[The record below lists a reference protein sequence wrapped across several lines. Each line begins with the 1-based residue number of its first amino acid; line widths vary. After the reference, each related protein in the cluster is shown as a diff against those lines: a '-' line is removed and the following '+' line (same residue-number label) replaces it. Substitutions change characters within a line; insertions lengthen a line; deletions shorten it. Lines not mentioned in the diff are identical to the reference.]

1 MATPGRLRPFP
12 LGYLG
17 LDAASLTEALADKL
31 VHDIGKDGTHAT
43 DRDWLHAVIRAVRDR
58 LIERALETE
67 RAYAAAGVRRVYY
80 LSMEYLL
87 GRALGNALLNLDFEE
102 ETRAALA
109 AYGRELEALEGLEED
124 AALGNGGL
132 GRLAACILDSMAT
145 LRLPGYGYGIRYEY
159 GLFRQ
164 RIENGE
170 QVEYPE
176 SWLRYGNPWEFP
188 RPERLY
194 PVHFGGRVES
204 YRDAAGRLRF
214 RWVDTEEVIAM
225 AYDLPVPGWRTNTV
239 NTLRLWGAKASRELD
254 LRAFNAGEYV
264 RAVERKIESE
274 KLTAVLYPDDTTE
287 RGRELRL
294 RQEHFFVSATVQ
306 DILARFRQEHG
317 DDLARLPDK
326 VSIQLNDTHPALAI
340 VELLR
345 LLLDEHGLDW
355 DTAWDLT
362 RRTCSYTNHTLMP
375 EALERWPVALMER
388 LLPRHLQLIY
398 EINRRFLEE
407 VNHRHPGD
415 VTRLRA
421 LSLIDEEGGRSVR
434 MAHLAFVGSHR
445 VNGVA
450 RLHTR
455 LMRETLF
462 RGFHELWP
470 ERIVNVTNGVTPRR
484 WLHHANRPL
493 ASLIS
498 SRIGHGWVGAL
509 EQLARL
515 EPAAEEAAFREAF
528 RAAKRACKA
537 RLADLVRERL
547 GIAIDPDSLYDVQ
560 VKRIHEYKRQL
571 LNVLHVVTLYNRLRA
586 DPHYEPAPRT
596 VILAGKAA
604 PGYRVAKLIIRL
616 IHDVAAVVNAD
627 PAMRGRLRVVFVPNY
642 DVTTAEDIIPAADLS
657 EQISTAGTEA
667 SGTGCMKLGLNG
679 ALLIGTL
686 DGANIEIREAVGEGN
701 VFTFGLDADA
711 AAALRANGY
720 HPRARYEAEPELKLA
735 LDMIRGGHFSPGEPD
750 RYAALVESLLARDRY
765 LVLADYTDYVACQQ
779 RVAEAWRDP
788 DGWSRRAVLTVA
800 RMGRFSSDRTVRD
813 YAERVWGVRPVP
825 HE

>member
-1 MATPGRLRPFP
+1 MATVGRTRPSP

-17 LDAASLTEALADKL
+17 LDATSMTEALADKL
-31 VHDIGKDGTHAT
+31 LHVVGKDGDHAT
-43 DRDWLHAVIRAVRDR
+43 PRDWLHALVHAVRDR

-67 RAYAAAGVRRVYY
+67 RAYAASGAKRVYY

-87 GRALGNALLNLDFEE
+87 GRSLGNALLNLDFEE
-102 ETRAALA
+102 ETRRALA
-109 AYGRELEALEGLEED
+109 AYGRDLAALEALEEE

-188 RPERLY
+188 RPECLR
-194 PVHFGGRVES
+194 PVRFGGRVES
-204 YRDAAGRLRF
+204 WRDGAGRLRF

-225 AYDLPVPGWRTNTV
+225 AYDVPVPGWSTNTV
-239 NTLRLWGAKASRELD
+239 NMLRLWSAKASRELD
-254 LRAFNAGEYV
+254 LRAFNAGDYV

-274 KLTAVLYPDDTTE
+274 KHSAVLYPDDSTE

-294 RQEHFFVSATVQ
+294 RQEYFFASATVQ
-306 DILARFRQEHG
+306 DILARFLEEGRP
-317 DDLARLPDK
+317 LAALPDH
-326 VSIQLNDTHPALAI
+326 VAIQLNDTHPTLAI

-355 DTAWDLT
+355 DTAWELT
-362 RRTCSYTNHTLMP
+362 RRTCGYTNHTLLP
-375 EALERWPVALMER
+375 EALERWPVELFER
-388 LLPRHLQLIY
+388 LLPRHLQLVY

-415 VTRLRA
+415 VDRLRA
-421 LSLIDEEGGRSVR
+421 LSLIDEEPPRSVR
-434 MAHLAFVGSHR
+434 MAHLAVVGSHR

-450 RLHTR
+450 ELHSRLLRTAV
-455 LMRETLF
+455 F
-462 RGFHELWP
+462 RGFAELWP
-470 ERIVNVTNGVTPRR
+470 ERFTNVTNGVTPRR
-484 WLHHANRPL
+484 WLHHANPPL
-493 ASLIS
+493 ARLVS
-498 SRIGHGWVGAL
+498 SRIGRGWVADL
-509 EQLARL
+509 DQLARL
-515 EPAAEEAAFREAF
+515 EPAAEDPAFRAAFREA
-528 RAAKRACKA
+528 KRACKE
-537 RLADLVRERL
+537 RLAGLVRERL
-547 GIAIDPDSLYDVQ
+547 GIAIDPASLYDVQ

-571 LNVLHVVTLYNRLRA
+571 LNVLHVVTLYNRLRGDA
-586 DPHYEPAPRT
+586 HYDPPPRT
-596 VILAGKAA
+596 VIFAGKAA
-604 PGYRVAKLIIRL
+604 PGYHTAKLVIRL
-616 IHDVAAVVNAD
+616 IHDVAAAVNGD
-627 PAMRGRLRVVFVPNY
+627 PAVRERLRVVFVPNY

-686 DGANIEIREAVGEGN
+686 DGANIEIREAVGADN
-701 VFTFGLDADA
+701 VFVFGLDAEG
-711 AAALRANGY
+711 AAALRAGGY
-720 HPRARYEAEPELKLA
+720 NPRARYEAEPELKLA
-735 LDMIRGGHFSPGEPD
+735 LDMIRGGHFSPGDPG
-750 RYAALVESLLARDRY
+750 RYAELVEDLLARDPY
-765 LVLADYTDYVACQQ
+765 LVLADYADYVACQE
-779 RVAEAWRDP
+779 RVSAAWRDA

-800 RMGRFSSDRTVRD
+800 RMGRFSIDRAVRE
-813 YAERVWGVRPVP
+813 YAERVWGTRPVP